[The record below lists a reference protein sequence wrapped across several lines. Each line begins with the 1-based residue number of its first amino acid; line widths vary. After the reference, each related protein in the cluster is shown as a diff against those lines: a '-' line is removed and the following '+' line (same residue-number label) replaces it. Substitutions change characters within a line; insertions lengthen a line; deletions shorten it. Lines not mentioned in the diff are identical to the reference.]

1 MLPISKMELVV
12 FAVVLILPAL
22 LRGGFLSG
30 TEMNDCMEILADC
43 GEMKCLLEGSGNF
56 SNFDPQYCT
65 FICEGR
71 PTPPLPRRICSGN
84 KIKCTSSVR
93 EDLRNLRQKL
103 EHAIYLVLS
112 ERCPSFSN

>member
-84 KIKCTSSVR
+84 KIVSQEEILSLHVGCFTA
-93 EDLRNLRQKL
+93 KL
-103 EHAIYLVLS
+103 YMTHRS
-112 ERCPSFSN
+112 DF

>member
-43 GEMKCLLEGSGNF
+43 GEMKCLLEGSG
-56 SNFDPQYCT
+56 
-65 FICEGR
+65 
-71 PTPPLPRRICSGN
+71 
-84 KIKCTSSVR
+84 KCTSSVR

>member
-43 GEMKCLLEGSGNF
+43 GEMKCLLEGYGNF
-56 SNFDPQYCT
+56 RQILESSILHVHMRKDAL
-65 FICEGR
+65 
-71 PTPPLPRRICSGN
+71 TPPLPKTN
-84 KIKCTSSVR
+84 
-93 EDLRNLRQKL
+93 LLRQ
-103 EHAIYLVLS
+103 
-112 ERCPSFSN
+112 

>member
-30 TEMNDCMEILADC
+30 TGINDCMEILADC

-56 SNFDPQYCT
+56 SDFDPHSCT

-71 PTPPLPRRICSGN
+71 PWPPLPRGICSEGGIN
-84 KIKCTSSVR
+84 CSTSVR
-93 EDLRNLRQKL
+93 EGLSNWHYKL
-103 EHAIYLVLS
+103 EHALHEVLTKK
-112 ERCPSFSN
+112 